1 MGDAGATGL
10 LRRSRRGRG
19 WGWRAKQ
26 RYRVSLTDAGCT
38 FVEHQLHAAAAAAA
52 AAAAGGGGGN
62 QFSSLSPSMVRTFT
76 FFHVYKDRTMDPICW
91 QISILYS
98 ISNICQEQISVL
110 GPTPVTA
117 KSSN

>member
-1 MGDAGATGL
+1 MGDAGATG

-38 FVEHQLHAAAAAAA
+38 FVEHQLHAAVAT

-62 QFSSLSPSMVRTFT
+62 QFSSLSPSMIRTFT